1 MPWEDVSP
9 MEQKLKF
16 VSAFASGHF
25 TKTELCRE
33 YGISR
38 KTGDK
43 WINRYAEQGAKGLE
57 ERSRAPKS
65 VANRTAEEVE
75 RLICG
80 EKRLHPTWGPK
91 KIHRILTTKHGLE
104 NPPAVST
111 VGEVLKRHGMVAER
125 KRRGGVFNLPRPP
138 SRPHRVVRR

>member
-1 MPWEDVSP
+1 

-16 VSAFASGHF
+16 VSLAGSARFSI
-25 TKTELCRE
+25 TELCQE
-33 YGISR
+33 FGISR
-38 KTGDK
+38 KTGHK
-43 WINRYAEQGAKGLE
+43 WIKRYGQDGQKGLE

-125 KRRGGVFNLPRPP
+125 KRRGGVFKVDRAG
-138 SRPHRVVRR
+138 